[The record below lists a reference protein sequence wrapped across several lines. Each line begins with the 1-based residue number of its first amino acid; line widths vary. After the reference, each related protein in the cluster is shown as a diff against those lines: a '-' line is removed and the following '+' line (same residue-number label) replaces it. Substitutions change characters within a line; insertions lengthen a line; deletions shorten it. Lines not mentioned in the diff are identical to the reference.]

1 MLANFLFLPVCLA
14 IKDLRGYKTAMITP
28 LRKVEP
34 ISIRLAQNQDEIRA
48 AQELRY
54 KVFYEE
60 YGAKADPETMR
71 LKRDADP
78 YDVVADHLIVVDNT
92 ASGPTPKI
100 VGTYRVIQQSGAD
113 KIGGFYSSAEYDIT
127 PLHNCGMNMLELG
140 RSCVLPEYRTRSVLQ
155 LLWQG
160 IATYVLENKIEILF
174 GCASFHGTDVE
185 AISRQLAYLH
195 HYHLAPP
202 ALRPVARDE
211 RYIEMNLHEK
221 EPLSPRE
228 MINTL
233 PPLIKGYLRAG
244 CMVGEGAVI
253 DEQFNTIDV
262 CIVLQTDLMA
272 SQYRKH
278 YKLPLPDEL
287 SGNTDDDVQSLFSRK
302 KKD

>member
-1 MLANFLFLPVCLA
+1 
-14 IKDLRGYKTAMITP
+14 MITP
-28 LRKVEP
+28 LRRPEP
-34 ISIRLAQNQDEIRA
+34 ISIRLARNEDEVRA

-60 YGAKADPETMR
+60 YGAKADPETLR

-78 YDVVADHLIVVDNT
+78 YDMVADHLIVVDNE
-92 ASGPTPKI
+92 APGPQPKI
-100 VGTYRVIQQSGAD
+100 VGTYRVIRQEGAD

-160 IATYVLENKIEILF
+160 ITNYVLEHKIEILF
-174 GCASFHGTDVE
+174 GCASFHGTDVN

-202 ALRPVARDE
+202 ALRPIARKE
-211 RYIEMNLHEK
+211 RYVEMNLHDK
-221 EPLSPRE
+221 EPLNPRE

-262 CIVLQTDLMA
+262 AIVLHTEMMA
-272 SQYRKH
+272 SAYRKH
-278 YKLPLPDEL
+278 FKLLLPDEL
-287 SGNTDDDVQSLFSRK
+287 TGKTDEDVKSLFSRRNIK
-302 KKD
+302 E

>member
-1 MLANFLFLPVCLA
+1 
-14 IKDLRGYKTAMITP
+14 MITP
-28 LRKVEP
+28 LHKIEP
-34 ISIRLAQNQDEIRA
+34 ISIRLAKNQDEIQA

-54 KVFYEE
+54 QVFYEE
-60 YGAKADPETMR
+60 YGAKADPETAR

-92 ASGPTPKI
+92 VSGSQPKI
-100 VGTYRVIQQSGAD
+100 VGTYRVIQQSAAD
-113 KIGGFYSSAEYDIT
+113 KIGSFYSSAEYDIT
-127 PLHNCGMNMLELG
+127 PLHNCGLNMLELG

-160 IATYVLENKIEILF
+160 IANFVIENKIEILF
-174 GCASFHGTDVE
+174 GCASFHGRNVE

-202 ALRPVARDE
+202 ALRPVARSE
-211 RYIEMNLHEK
+211 RFIDMNLHPK
-221 EPLSPRE
+221 EPLNPRE
-228 MINTL
+228 IINTL
-233 PPLIKGYLRAG
+233 PPLIKGYLRTG

-262 CIVLQTDLMA
+262 CIVLQTDMLA

-287 SGNTDDDVQSLFSRK
+287 SGNTDADVQSLFSRSK
-302 KKD
+302 QKKD

>member
-1 MLANFLFLPVCLA
+1 MAGA
-14 IKDLRGYKTAMITP
+14 ARYKTAMITP
-28 LRKVEP
+28 LRKIEP
-34 ISIRLAQNQDEIRA
+34 ISIRIAQNEDEVRA

-60 YGAKADPETMR
+60 YGAKADPETLR

-78 YDVVADHLIVVDNT
+78 YDMVADHLIVVDNT
-92 ASGPTPKI
+92 APGPQPKI
-100 VGTYRVIQQSGAD
+100 VGTYRVIRQDAAD

-127 PLHNCGMNMLELG
+127 PLHHCGMNMLELG

-160 IATYVLENKIEILF
+160 ITNYVLEHKIEILF
-174 GCASFHGTDVE
+174 GCASFHGTDVQ

-202 ALRPVARDE
+202 ALRPIARTE

-228 MINTL
+228 MLNSL

-262 CIVLQTDLMA
+262 CIVLHTEMMA
-272 SQYRKH
+272 SNYRKH
-278 YKLPLPDEL
+278 FKLLLPDEL
-287 SGNTDDDVQSLFSRK
+287 AGNTDDDVKSLFSRQQ
-302 KKD
+302 KD

>member
-1 MLANFLFLPVCLA
+1 MV
-14 IKDLRGYKTAMITP
+14 TP

-34 ISIRLAQNQDEIRA
+34 ILIRLAETQDEVRA

-60 YGAKADPETMR
+60 YGAKADPELLR

-78 YDVVADHLIVVDNT
+78 YDMVADHLIVVDNT
-92 ASGPTPKI
+92 VVTTSGTPKI
-100 VGTYRVIQQSGAD
+100 VGTYRVIQQAGAD

-127 PLHNCGMNMLELG
+127 PLHHCGMNMLELG

-160 IATYVLENKIEILF
+160 IATYVLENRIEILF
-174 GCASFHGTDVE
+174 GCASFHGTDVD

-202 ALRPVARDE
+202 ALRPVARKE

-221 EPLSPRE
+221 DPLKPRE

-253 DEQFNTIDV
+253 DEQFNTVDV

-287 SGNTDDDVQSLFSRK
+287 SGNTDDDVKSLFSRR
-302 KKD
+302 KD

>member
-1 MLANFLFLPVCLA
+1 MDGLA
-14 IKDLRGYKTAMITP
+14 RYKTRMITP
-28 LRKVEP
+28 LHKVEP
-34 ISIRLAQNQDEIRA
+34 ISIRLARSQEEIEA

-60 YGAKADPETMR
+60 YGAKADPDTLR

-92 ASGPTPKI
+92 AGPKPKI
-100 VGTYRVIQQSGAD
+100 VGTYRVIRQDAAN
-113 KIGGFYSSAEYDIT
+113 KIGSFYTSAEYDIT
-127 PLHNCGMNMLELG
+127 ALHNCGLNMLELG

-160 IATYVLENKIEILF
+160 IANYVIENKVEILF
-174 GCASFHGTDVE
+174 GCASFHGTDVSS
-185 AISRQLAYLH
+185 ISKQLAYLH

-202 ALRPVARDE
+202 ALRPIARQE
-211 RYIEMNLHEK
+211 RYVEMNLHPK
-221 EPLSPRE
+221 EPLKPRE
-228 MINTL
+228 IINTL
-233 PPLIKGYLRAG
+233 PPLIKGYLRTG

-262 CIVLQTDLMA
+262 CIVLQTDMLA

-278 YKLPLPDEL
+278 YKLDLPEEL
-287 SGNTDDDVQSLFSRK
+287 NGKTDDDVRSLFRRK
-302 KKD
+302 KED

>member
-1 MLANFLFLPVCLA
+1 
-14 IKDLRGYKTAMITP
+14 
-28 LRKVEP
+28 
-34 ISIRLAQNQDEIRA
+34 
-48 AQELRY
+48 
-54 KVFYEE
+54 
-60 YGAKADPETMR
+60 MR
-71 LKRDADP
+71 LQRDADP

-202 ALRPVARDE
+202 ALRPVARQE

-221 EPLSPRE
+221 EPLNPRE

-253 DEQFNTIDV
+253 DQQFNTIDV

-287 SGNTDDDVQSLFSRK
+287 SGNTDDDVKSLFSRK